1 MGVNPTIG
9 SFDRNFRLF
18 LKCELK
24 RVRSKPN
31 RRKLKTLKDI
41 F

>member
-1 MGVNPTIG
+1 MTT
-9 SFDRNFRLF
+9 FDKDFRLF

-31 RRKLKTLKDI
+31 RSKLKTLQGILKT
-41 F
+41 